1 MKLLFHSCCAPCT
14 AASVES
20 LCKEGIT
27 PTLFWFNPN
36 IHPVAEYQNRRDALL
51 AIAGLKNLPV
61 ETIDEYGLY
70 SFTKEVGS
78 EIEFGKRC
86 RVCYHIRLE
95 RVASRAAELG
105 FDAFSTSLL
114 ISPYQDQDLIRKT
127 GEEAAERYGV
137 EFLYRDFRPLF
148 RESLAQVRDL
158 GMYMQ
163 KYCGCIFSE
172 ADRYAGKNRK

>member
-95 RVASRAAELG
+95 RVASRPAELG
-105 FDAFSTSLL
+105 FDAFSTTL
-114 ISPYQDQDLIRKT
+114 
-127 GEEAAERYGV
+127 
-137 EFLYRDFRPLF
+137 
-148 RESLAQVRDL
+148 
-158 GMYMQ
+158 
-163 KYCGCIFSE
+163 
-172 ADRYAGKNRK
+172 

>member
-36 IHPVAEYQNRRDALL
+36 IHPTTEYQSRRDALL
-51 AIAGLKNLPV
+51 SFAGLKNLPV
-61 ETIDEYGLY
+61 EIIDEYGLY
-70 SFTKEVGS
+70 SFMREIGS

-86 RVCYHIRLE
+86 GICYRMRLE
-95 RVASRAAELG
+95 RAASRAAELG

-114 ISPYQDQDLIRKT
+114 ISPYQNHDLIRKT
-127 GEEAAERYGV
+127 GEEAAKRYGI

-148 RESLAQVRDL
+148 RESQAQVRAL
-158 GMYMQ
+158 GIYMQ

-172 ADRYAGKNRK
+172 ADRYAEKKQR